1 MFLFFAVL
9 GQKTSNNSKED
20 PEGKLRVN
28 TQRKLDG
35 DNYIIVKYLKD
46 YEFKNGFIING
57 KSRDKIKAIKCGD
70 ENEEIT
76 DKETFN
82 IAAFTPM
89 YIYFSE
95 PLESLVDFFSYSWNK
110 ESIYSVDLTHFDTTQ
125 LTSLSGTFYECSNL
139 KEVNLTN
146 FDTSTV

>member
-1 MFLFFAVL
+1 
-9 GQKTSNNSKED
+9 
-20 PEGKLRVN
+20 
-28 TQRKLDG
+28 
-35 DNYIIVKYLKD
+35 
-46 YEFKNGFIING
+46 
-57 KSRDKIKAIKCGD
+57 
-70 ENEEIT
+70 
-76 DKETFN
+76 
-82 IAAFTPM
+82 M

-146 FDTSTV
+146 FDTSTVWEMDAMFAVVALENHLIYQVLIHREFLLWMICFQVVNN